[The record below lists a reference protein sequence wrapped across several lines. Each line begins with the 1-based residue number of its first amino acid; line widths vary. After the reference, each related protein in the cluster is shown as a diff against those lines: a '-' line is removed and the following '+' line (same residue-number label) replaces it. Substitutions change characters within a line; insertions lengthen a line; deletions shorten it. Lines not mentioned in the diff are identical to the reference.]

1 MKDKRFDETDLK
13 IKDKRFDKADQ
24 KMKDLWW
31 KRSTVGEKKELV
43 YRRRRHAAASLSVK
57 LCQQVRGRFSL
68 SLEVSR
74 WEAAQ
79 ADERQGNCFHPE
91 NQPCLSFDG

>member
-1 MKDKRFDETDLK
+1 MKE
-13 IKDKRFDKADQ
+13 IKSARKK
-24 KMKDLWW
+24 
-31 KRSTVGEKKELV
+31 TKELV

-91 NQPCLSFDG
+91 NQPCLSFDGYDGVRFQEGSCLELSNYL